1 MGVSDGFIATGA
13 YPDGACADP
22 DSSCRG
28 MWFSS
33 DGLTWRLLGTAPE
46 IVPFSEK
53 ELCIRDGCSVVAR
66 ELLPWKGGA
75 LAIDGDGRIA
85 FWTSGGSA
93 ELPLAANL
101 HGTVATGPL
110 GLVSIGDGQVL
121 VSRDGIDSMVSSIPA
136 EMSAD
141 GSDRGGMTV
150 AVGERSLLV
159 LVGGSL
165 WLGTLQP

>member
-1 MGVSDGFIATGA
+1 MHGDVVLIGRSDLAPPGN
-13 YPDGACADP
+13 C
-22 DSSCRG
+22 
-28 MWFSS
+28 
-33 DGLTWRLLGTAPE
+33 TW

-75 LAIDGDGRIA
+75 LAIDGDGRID

-93 ELPLAANL
+93 ELPLAANV

-150 AVGERSLLV
+150 AVGERSRAGP
-159 LVGGSL
+159 GGGIPVARHPAAVTARGS
-165 WLGTLQP
+165 